1 MQPVGKDVRSL
12 TDKPP
17 ASGDLPTVSPN
28 KETQEEKEERLLLLL
43 GEVIRMSQAWV
54 RALESG
60 DPFKADKCEA
70 ECVAAMER
78 FEMNRKR
85 ALSRVDSV
93 DQTQ

>member
-1 MQPVGKDVRSL
+1 MQPGGKDLKSL
-12 TDKPP
+12 TDRPL
-17 ASGDLPTVSPN
+17 AAGDLPTISPN
-28 KETQEEKEERLLLLL
+28 EEPQGEKEEKLLLLL

-78 FEMNRKR
+78 FDVNRKR
-85 ALSRVDSV
+85 ASLRPDSLE
-93 DQTQ
+93 QTQ